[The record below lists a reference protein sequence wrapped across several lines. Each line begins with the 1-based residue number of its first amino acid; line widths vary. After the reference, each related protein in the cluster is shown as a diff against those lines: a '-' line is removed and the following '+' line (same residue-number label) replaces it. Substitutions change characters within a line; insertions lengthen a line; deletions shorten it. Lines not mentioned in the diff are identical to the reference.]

1 VRSNQLSYAPFT
13 IAKIRPDYNI
23 EHGQEQ
29 DAGSA
34 GVEAMAFEIKQ
45 IFKTNSPLE
54 EGVVTY
60 AIGLFNYPASIQRL
74 FGLAGNI

>member
-1 VRSNQLSYAPFT
+1 
-13 IAKIRPDYNI
+13 
-23 EHGQEQ
+23 
-29 DAGSA
+29 
-34 GVEAMAFEIKQ
+34 VEAMAFEIKQ